1 MVGQPLFPSTMD
13 PRVEEGIEI
22 LQNIWYSV
30 AIKIINLAIEVY
42 NLDDSQA
49 AALKEIYLRPN
60 DYIVQIR
67 ND

>member
-1 MVGQPLFPSTMD
+1 MD

-30 AIKIINLAIEVY
+30 AIKIVNLAIEVY

-49 AALKEIYLRPN
+49 SALKEIYLRPN